1 MNRLS
6 KVTIA
11 ALFAGL
17 PLMGLVGCENEG
29 PFERA
34 GEDADEVFDDAE
46 DNMDDLGDDIEDA
59 ADDVED
65 EIDDAVDD

>member
-1 MNRLS
+1 MNKIS
-6 KVTIA
+6 TVTIA

-17 PLMGLVGCENEG
+17 PLVGLTGCENEG

-34 GEDADEVFDDAE
+34 GEDTDEVLDDAE
-46 DNMDDLGDDIEDA
+46 DNMDDVGDDIEDA